1 MPELA
6 DVLHA
11 LPSQLAGEHRPER
24 VPPEPHSLVADVDP
38 ALEQEVFDVPQRER
52 VADVHHDHE
61 PDYLRRAV
69 KIPERVG
76 RFCHARRLCD
86 ALLPDDEF
94 ALTTPE
100 AIIYTQRG
108 GGGAWTFSKNAVE
121 ESVALN
127 GRIRSTAA
135 EAVREA
141 VFADL
146 GLAVASDKM
155 FGVELRS
162 GGVREGLIDWRLPS
176 IDIWAVFP
184 TGRRASAK
192 ARAFAAFV
200 ERALE
205 AEAEG

>member
-1 MPELA
+1 M
-6 DVLHA
+6 
-11 LPSQLAGEHRPER
+11 
-24 VPPEPHSLVADVDP
+24 
-38 ALEQEVFDVPQRER
+38 
-52 VADVHHDHE
+52 
-61 PDYLRRAV
+61 
-69 KIPERVG
+69 
-76 RFCHARRLCD
+76 
-86 ALLPDDEF
+86 
-94 ALTTPE
+94 
-100 AIIYTQRG
+100 
-108 GGGAWTFSKNAVE
+108 
-121 ESVALN
+121 
-127 GRIRSTAA
+127 
-135 EAVREA
+135 REA